1 MSEGLKKKLRKKL
14 GKLSWVILYKPVYK
28 TSSAVYNHMIV
39 THLTYMCA
47 CIIPRELCVPIKHM
61 HEQLTALFSYF
72 LNGPRNEADTMLAH
86 SSKYNG
92 CNVHSILQPVRQTN
106 TMADRQRKLAA
117 FPGSAINKI
126 SLVQYNKAGE
136 GLV

>member
-1 MSEGLKKKLRKKL
+1 MSEGLRKKL

-28 TSSAVYNHMIV
+28 TSSAVYDHMIV

-47 CIIPRELCVPIKHM
+47 CIIPRELCVLIKHM
-61 HEQLTALFSYF
+61 HEQLTALSSSF

-92 CNVHSILQPVRQTN
+92 CNVHSILQPVRQTQWLTGKEN
-106 TMADRQRKLAA
+106 
-117 FPGSAINKI
+117 
-126 SLVQYNKAGE
+126 
-136 GLV
+136 